1 VADAKDARA
10 LGAVQGA
17 IQFDDVKFRYP
28 GSEQPVLRGVSFS
41 IEPGQTVAVLGTTGS
56 GKSTLSSLV
65 PRFYDPTSGTVRVD
79 GQDIKSVTLS
89 SLRSQIGVVMQD
101 ALIFSG
107 TVRDNI
113 AYGRPD
119 ASDEEVAQ
127 AAQAAQAAEFIEQL
141 PQRYA
146 TVVGERGIG
155 LSGGQRQRLAIARA
169 LLVQPRILILDE
181 STSAVDAGTE
191 GLILAALD
199 RLLREGNH
207 TALVIAQRLSTVRS
221 ADRILVLDQ
230 GRIAAEGTHEE
241 LLQQSELYN
250 EILGSQLDTEAAAAK
265 EVRR

>member
-1 VADAKDARA
+1 
-10 LGAVQGA
+10 VQ
-17 IQFDDVKFRYP
+17 FRYP
-28 GSEQPVLRGVSFS
+28 GSEQPVLRGVSFR

-65 PRFYDPTSGTVRVD
+65 PRFYDPTAGTVRID
-79 GQDIKSVTLS
+79 GQDLRAVTLA

-107 TVRDNI
+107 TVRENI

-119 ASDEEVAQ
+119 ASLEEIAS

-141 PQRYA
+141 PERYE

-199 RLLREGNH
+199 RLLREGRH
-207 TALVIAQRLSTVRS
+207 TALVIAQRLSTVRA
-221 ADRILVLDQ
+221 ADLILVLDQ
-230 GRIAAEGTHEE
+230 GRIAAQGTHEE
-241 LLQQSELYN
+241 LLQRSELYN
-250 EILGSQLDTEAAAAK
+250 EILGSQLSEAAPAAAQ
-265 EVRR
+265 EARR